1 MRFVILL
8 MKYTTVMY
16 FVNYIVDSFVRTR
29 YYFTV
34 KVVLML
40 ATYPNFI
47 GGLVDDQALAKHW
60 CGGET

>member
-1 MRFVILL
+1 MQELL
-8 MKYTTVMY
+8 MKYTMIVMY

-40 ATYPNFI
+40 ATYLKFI